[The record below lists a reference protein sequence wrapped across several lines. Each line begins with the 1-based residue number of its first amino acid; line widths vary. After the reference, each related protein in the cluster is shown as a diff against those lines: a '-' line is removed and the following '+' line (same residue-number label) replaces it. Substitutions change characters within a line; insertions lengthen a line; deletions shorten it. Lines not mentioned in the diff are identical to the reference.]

1 MMPISIRRKN
11 ITIKTIENVS
21 YDAHIYTMGLFK
33 KDVNIVLLYLAKMGL
48 TQSLSFL
55 SLDNILE
62 FSSDSND
69 SKGRLV
75 FSVNSK
81 LYIKVDSYFFEKYDY
96 VRSMIAMFLDIMTNR
111 MGINDVYNRD
121 IWINMLGALGTTN
134 INKQYEKGINTLIYL
149 NRIID
154 NTTKKVLKT
163 HPIHKQNIYTIL
175 LWMVMNFNELIKKDN
190 LNIENKRLRC
200 NEYIASLLTKIFSD
214 KVNRI
219 LALGNKVTMVHLL
232 DMFKFTGEAL
242 IKALHQSSLLRFDD
256 RVNDLDFF
264 TKLKITAK
272 GPNSLG
278 TNNENKIS
286 MRYRD
291 LHPSMIGRIDVNV
304 CGSSDPGTTSTLVPF
319 CPTTGLYFSD
329 KHEPENFKYN
339 FDKDIK
345 DKTSSES
352 KYYIGPSFNDTDKYY
367 DYGLS
372 IMDNYSSLDLH
383 KESIKNDSDDEE
395 PSDGE
400 NAE

>member
-1 MMPISIRRKN
+1 MPISIRRKG
-11 ITIKTIENVS
+11 TTLKTIENVP

-81 LYIKVDSYFFEKYDY
+81 LYIKVDPYFFDKYDY

-304 CGSSDPGTTSTLVPF
+304 CGSSD
-319 CPTTGLYFSD
+319 
-329 KHEPENFKYN
+329 
-339 FDKDIK
+339 
-345 DKTSSES
+345 
-352 KYYIGPSFNDTDKYY
+352 
-367 DYGLS
+367 
-372 IMDNYSSLDLH
+372 
-383 KESIKNDSDDEE
+383 
-395 PSDGE
+395 
-400 NAE
+400 